1 MAEELNTEE
10 LQGLIKTSDTPIVVD
25 FWAPWCGPCRAQS
38 PIVEYWAEKHG
49 ENVSVAK
56 LNLDQYGDF
65 ATQLGIQSIPTIIL
79 FSMGEEKARAV
90 GLQDESSLDDMLG
103 KA

>member
-1 MAEELNTEE
+1 MAEDLNTEE

-38 PIVEYWAEKHG
+38 PIVEKWAEKHG
-49 ENVSVAK
+49 ENVTVAK
-56 LNLDQYGDF
+56 LNVDQNGDF

-79 FSMGEEKARAV
+79 FSKGEEKARAV